1 MDRIQ
6 LANSATEKANPTMD
20 LGVRWKLH
28 GDGRTPAPGA
38 VVRPD
43 ERLSWPRTIGLG
55 AQHVV
60 AMFGASFVAPVLMGL
75 DPNLAIMMSGV
86 ATVIF
91 LLATRGR
98 VPSYLGCSLSFVG
111 VAAVIRA
118 QGGTSATVTG
128 AVFVVVGVVLFLVGV
143 AVQRFG
149 ARIIHA
155 AMPPIVTGAVVM
167 LIGFNLAPVTA
178 ATYWPQD
185 QWTALLVMAFTGL
198 AVVCLRGFWSR
209 VAIFLGLVF
218 GYCVSWAF
226 DRIFGRIHSMSAS
239 GEVTDHWRLD
249 LSAVGKADWVGLPS
263 FHGPTFQWSAI
274 LVALPVVIA
283 LVAENAGHVKA
294 VGEMTGDPLDDKLGT
309 AISADGVASMLST
322 AVGGPPNTTY
332 SENIGVMAAT
342 RVYSTAAYWAAAC
355 FALLFGLCPKF
366 GAIVAAI
373 PGGVLGGIT
382 VILYGMIGLLGAQ
395 IWLNSGVDLRNP
407 LNLVPAAAGIIIG
420 VGGVSIRFSDNFT
433 LSGIAL
439 GTLVVI
445 TGYHALR
452 YLAPAHLKS
461 EQPLLDEG
469 TSSYDSPTA
478 RVGAPGRR
486 RTTPR
491 TRRPRPGPVPPF
503 WEVSGPAAPR
513 PARDWDAALMGQ
525 LAHITT
531 PVDIVVSR
539 LRALDEELPARDGVA
554 VFNRV
559 YLAVTRAV
567 DRSVDAGRF
576 ADARAAVALD
586 VRFAERYLAAVD
598 AAANGRRPPACWRP
612 LFQLRRHPGVR
623 PLQFALS
630 GINAHIGHDL
640 ALAVVDACRTLDCEP
655 AELEDEFD
663 RVGDLLVS
671 LEERIRE
678 ELMPGPDLFQIAD
691 PLTHLLGSWSLER
704 AREATWTAARA
715 LWALRGLPDVAE
727 EFTERLDAAVGLAG
741 RMLLTPLPD

>member
-1 MDRIQ
+1 
-6 LANSATEKANPTMD
+6 MD

-43 ERLSWPRTIGLG
+43 ERLSWPRTFGLG

-86 ATVIF
+86 STVIF

-128 AVFVVVGVVLFLVGV
+128 AVFVVGAALFLVGLT
-143 AVQRFG
+143 VQKFG

-155 AMPPIVTGAVVM
+155 VMPPVVTGAVVM

-178 ATYWPQD
+178 STYWPQD
-185 QWTALLVMAFTGL
+185 QWTALLVMLFTGL

-209 VAIFLGLVF
+209 IAIFLGLLF
-218 GYCVSWAF
+218 GYGISWVF
-226 DRIFGRIHSMSAS
+226 DRIFGRIHS
-239 GEVTDHWRLD
+239 VTGGAEAVDHWRLN
-249 LSAVGKADWVGLPS
+249 LSGVGNAEWIGLPS
-263 FHGPTFQWSAI
+263 FHAPSFQWSAI

-283 LVAENAGHVKA
+283 LIAENAGHVKA
-294 VGEMTGDPLDDKLGT
+294 VGEMTGANLDDKLGT
-309 AISADGVASMLST
+309 AISADGVGSMLST

-342 RVYSTAAYWAAAC
+342 RVYSTAAYWAAAG
-355 FALLFGLCPKF
+355 FALLFGVCPKF

-395 IWLNSGVDLRNP
+395 IWMNARVDLRNP

-420 VGGVSIRFSDNFT
+420 IGNVSLKFTDNFS

-452 YLAPAHLKS
+452 AMAPAHLKTQ
-461 EQPLLDEG
+461 EPLLDEG
-469 TSSYDSPTA
+469 TSSYD
-478 RVGAPGRR
+478 
-486 RTTPR
+486 
-491 TRRPRPGPVPPF
+491 
-503 WEVSGPAAPR
+503 
-513 PARDWDAALMGQ
+513 DAAGDTADGQ
-525 LAHITT
+525 SAK
-531 PVDIVVSR
+531 S
-539 LRALDEELPARDGVA
+539 
-554 VFNRV
+554 
-559 YLAVTRAV
+559 
-567 DRSVDAGRF
+567 
-576 ADARAAVALD
+576 
-586 VRFAERYLAAVD
+586 
-598 AAANGRRPPACWRP
+598 
-612 LFQLRRHPGVR
+612 
-623 PLQFALS
+623 
-630 GINAHIGHDL
+630 
-640 ALAVVDACRTLDCEP
+640 
-655 AELEDEFD
+655 
-663 RVGDLLVS
+663 
-671 LEERIRE
+671 
-678 ELMPGPDLFQIAD
+678 
-691 PLTHLLGSWSLER
+691 
-704 AREATWTAARA
+704 
-715 LWALRGLPDVAE
+715 
-727 EFTERLDAAVGLAG
+727 
-741 RMLLTPLPD
+741 

>member
-1 MDRIQ
+1 
-6 LANSATEKANPTMD
+6 MD

-43 ERLSWPRTIGLG
+43 ERLSWPRTVGLG

-128 AVFVVVGVVLFLVGV
+128 AVLVVGAVLFLIGL

-178 ATYWPQD
+178 STYWPQD
-185 QWTALLVMAFTGL
+185 QWTALLVMLFTGL
-198 AVVCLRGFWSR
+198 SVVCLRGFWSR
-209 VAIFLGLVF
+209 IAIFLGLVF
-218 GYCVSWAF
+218 GYGVSWAF
-226 DRIFGRIHSMSAS
+226 DRIFGKIHSMSPD
-239 GEVTDHWRLD
+239 GKVTDHWRLD
-249 LSAVGKADWVGLPS
+249 LSGVSKADWVGLPS
-263 FHGPTFQWSAI
+263 FHGPSFQWSAI

-294 VGEMTGDPLDDKLGT
+294 VGEMTGDSLDDKLGT
-309 AISADGVASMLST
+309 AISADGVASVLST

-342 RVYSTAAYWAAAC
+342 RVYSTAAYWAAAG
-355 FALLFGLCPKF
+355 FALLFGVCPKF
-366 GAIVAAI
+366 GAVVAAI

-395 IWLNSGVDLRNP
+395 IWLNAKVDLRNP

-420 VGGVSIRFSDNFT
+420 VGNVSMKFSDNFS

-452 YLAPAHLKS
+452 AFAPAHLKKQ
-461 EQPLLDEG
+461 EPLLDEG
-469 TSSYDSPTA
+469 TSSYNDE
-478 RVGAPGRR
+478 
-486 RTTPR
+486 TPR
-491 TRRPRPGPVPPF
+491 
-503 WEVSGPAAPR
+503 
-513 PARDWDAALMGQ
+513 
-525 LAHITT
+525 
-531 PVDIVVSR
+531 
-539 LRALDEELPARDGVA
+539 
-554 VFNRV
+554 
-559 YLAVTRAV
+559 
-567 DRSVDAGRF
+567 
-576 ADARAAVALD
+576 
-586 VRFAERYLAAVD
+586 AE
-598 AAANGRRPPACWRP
+598 P
-612 LFQLRRHPGVR
+612 
-623 PLQFALS
+623 
-630 GINAHIGHDL
+630 
-640 ALAVVDACRTLDCEP
+640 
-655 AELEDEFD
+655 
-663 RVGDLLVS
+663 
-671 LEERIRE
+671 
-678 ELMPGPDLFQIAD
+678 
-691 PLTHLLGSWSLER
+691 
-704 AREATWTAARA
+704 
-715 LWALRGLPDVAE
+715 
-727 EFTERLDAAVGLAG
+727 
-741 RMLLTPLPD
+741 

>member
-1 MDRIQ
+1 
-6 LANSATEKANPTMD
+6 MD

-75 DPNLAIMMSGV
+75 NPNLAIMMSGV

-128 AVFVVVGVVLFLVGV
+128 AILVVGAVLFLIGL

-178 ATYWPQD
+178 STYWPQD
-185 QWTALLVMAFTGL
+185 QWTALLVMTFTGL
-198 AVVCLRGFWSR
+198 ALVGLRGFWSR
-209 VAIFLGLVF
+209 IAIFLGLVF
-218 GYCVSWAF
+218 GYVLSWAL
-226 DRIFGRIHSMSAS
+226 DRVFGKIHSMSPS
-239 GEVTDHWRLD
+239 GKVTDHWRLD
-249 LSAVGKADWVGLPS
+249 LSGVGKADWIGLPS
-263 FHGPTFQWSAI
+263 FHGPSFQWSAI

-283 LVAENAGHVKA
+283 LVAENTGHVKA

-342 RVYSTAAYWAAAC
+342 RVYSTAAYWAAAG
-355 FALLFGLCPKF
+355 FALLFGVCPKF
-366 GAIVAAI
+366 GAVVAAI

-395 IWLNSGVDLRNP
+395 IWLHAEVDLRNP

-420 VGGVSIRFSDNFT
+420 VGNVSMQFTDTFS

-445 TGYHALR
+445 IGYHTLR
-452 YLAPAHLKS
+452 AMAPAHLKGR
-461 EQPLLDEG
+461 EPLLDEG
-469 TSSYDSPTA
+469 TSSYDD
-478 RVGAPGRR
+478 
-486 RTTPR
+486 
-491 TRRPRPGPVPPF
+491 TRP
-503 WEVSGPAAPR
+503 
-513 PARDWDAALMGQ
+513 
-525 LAHITT
+525 
-531 PVDIVVSR
+531 
-539 LRALDEELPARDGVA
+539 
-554 VFNRV
+554 
-559 YLAVTRAV
+559 
-567 DRSVDAGRF
+567 
-576 ADARAAVALD
+576 
-586 VRFAERYLAAVD
+586 
-598 AAANGRRPPACWRP
+598 
-612 LFQLRRHPGVR
+612 
-623 PLQFALS
+623 
-630 GINAHIGHDL
+630 
-640 ALAVVDACRTLDCEP
+640 
-655 AELEDEFD
+655 
-663 RVGDLLVS
+663 
-671 LEERIRE
+671 
-678 ELMPGPDLFQIAD
+678 
-691 PLTHLLGSWSLER
+691 
-704 AREATWTAARA
+704 
-715 LWALRGLPDVAE
+715 
-727 EFTERLDAAVGLAG
+727 
-741 RMLLTPLPD
+741 

>member
-1 MDRIQ
+1 
-6 LANSATEKANPTMD
+6 MD

-43 ERLSWPRTIGLG
+43 ERLSWPRTVGLG

-128 AVFVVVGVVLFLVGV
+128 AVFVVGAALFVVGL

-149 ARIIHA
+149 AHIIHA
-155 AMPPIVTGAVVM
+155 VMPPIVTGAVVM

-178 ATYWPQD
+178 STYWPQD
-185 QWTALLVMAFTGL
+185 QWTALLVMLFTGL

-209 VAIFLGLVF
+209 VAIFLGLLF
-218 GYCVSWAF
+218 GYGISWAF
-226 DRIFGRIHSMSAS
+226 DQIFGKIHSVDAS
-239 GEVTDHWRLD
+239 GKLTDHWRLD
-249 LSAVGKADWVGLPS
+249 LSGVSKADWIGLPT
-263 FHGPTFQWSAI
+263 FHGPSFQWSAI

-294 VGEMTGDPLDDKLGT
+294 VGEMTGTRLDDQLGT

-342 RVYSTAAYWAAAC
+342 RVYSTAAYWAAAG
-355 FALLFGLCPKF
+355 FALLFGVCPKF
-366 GAIVAAI
+366 GAVVAAI

-395 IWLNSGVDLRNP
+395 IWINAKVDLRNP

-420 VGGVSIRFSDNFT
+420 VGNVSMKFGKNFT

-445 TGYHALR
+445 TGYHALGAF
-452 YLAPAHLKS
+452 APAHLKPQ
-461 EQPLLDEG
+461 EPLLDEG
-469 TSSYDSPTA
+469 TSTY
-478 RVGAPGRR
+478 
-486 RTTPR
+486 
-491 TRRPRPGPVPPF
+491 
-503 WEVSGPAAPR
+503 
-513 PARDWDAALMGQ
+513 
-525 LAHITT
+525 
-531 PVDIVVSR
+531 
-539 LRALDEELPARDGVA
+539 DEEDGQSA
-554 VFNRV
+554 K
-559 YLAVTRAV
+559 
-567 DRSVDAGRF
+567 S
-576 ADARAAVALD
+576 
-586 VRFAERYLAAVD
+586 
-598 AAANGRRPPACWRP
+598 
-612 LFQLRRHPGVR
+612 
-623 PLQFALS
+623 
-630 GINAHIGHDL
+630 
-640 ALAVVDACRTLDCEP
+640 
-655 AELEDEFD
+655 
-663 RVGDLLVS
+663 
-671 LEERIRE
+671 
-678 ELMPGPDLFQIAD
+678 
-691 PLTHLLGSWSLER
+691 
-704 AREATWTAARA
+704 
-715 LWALRGLPDVAE
+715 
-727 EFTERLDAAVGLAG
+727 
-741 RMLLTPLPD
+741 

>member
-1 MDRIQ
+1 
-6 LANSATEKANPTMD
+6 MD

-43 ERLSWPRTIGLG
+43 ERLSWPRTAGLG

-86 ATVIF
+86 STMIF

-98 VPSYLGCSLSFVG
+98 IPSYLGCSLSFVG

-128 AVFVVVGVVLFLVGV
+128 AVLVVGAALFLVGL
-143 AVQRFG
+143 AVQYFG

-178 ATYWPQD
+178 STYWPQD
-185 QWTALLVMAFTGL
+185 QWTALLVMLFTGL

-209 VAIFLGLVF
+209 VAIFLGLLFGYGISFLFDRVF
-218 GYCVSWAF
+218 GK
-226 DRIFGRIHSMSAS
+226 IHSVDA
-239 GEVTDHWRLD
+239 GGHLTDHWRLD
-249 LSAVGKADWVGLPS
+249 LSAVGKADWIGLPT
-263 FHGPTFQWSAI
+263 FHGPSFQWSAI

-294 VGEMTGDPLDDKLGT
+294 VGEMTGANLDDKLGT
-309 AISADGVASMLST
+309 AISADGVGSMLST
-322 AVGGPPNTTY
+322 ALGGPPNTTY

-355 FALLFGLCPKF
+355 FALLFGICPKF
-366 GAIVAAI
+366 GAVVAAI

-395 IWLNSGVDLRNP
+395 IWIKSGVDLRNP

-420 VGGVSIRFSDNFT
+420 IGNVTLKFTDTFS

-452 YLAPAHLKS
+452 ALAPAHLKTQ
-461 EQPLLDEG
+461 EPLLDEG
-469 TSSYDSPTA
+469 TSSYDEPSA
-478 RVGAPGRR
+478 GPG
-486 RTTPR
+486 
-491 TRRPRPGPVPPF
+491 
-503 WEVSGPAAPR
+503 ER
-513 PARDWDAALMGQ
+513 PA
-525 LAHITT
+525 
-531 PVDIVVSR
+531 P
-539 LRALDEELPARDGVA
+539 
-554 VFNRV
+554 
-559 YLAVTRAV
+559 
-567 DRSVDAGRF
+567 
-576 ADARAAVALD
+576 
-586 VRFAERYLAAVD
+586 
-598 AAANGRRPPACWRP
+598 
-612 LFQLRRHPGVR
+612 
-623 PLQFALS
+623 
-630 GINAHIGHDL
+630 
-640 ALAVVDACRTLDCEP
+640 
-655 AELEDEFD
+655 
-663 RVGDLLVS
+663 
-671 LEERIRE
+671 
-678 ELMPGPDLFQIAD
+678 
-691 PLTHLLGSWSLER
+691 
-704 AREATWTAARA
+704 
-715 LWALRGLPDVAE
+715 
-727 EFTERLDAAVGLAG
+727 
-741 RMLLTPLPD
+741 

>member
-1 MDRIQ
+1 
-6 LANSATEKANPTMD
+6 MD

-43 ERLSWPRTIGLG
+43 ERLSWPRTVGLG

-91 LLATRGR
+91 LLATKGR

-128 AVFVVVGVVLFLVGV
+128 AVFVVGVVLFLVGV

-155 AMPPIVTGAVVM
+155 TMPPIVTGAVVM

-178 ATYWPQD
+178 STYWPQD
-185 QWTALLVMAFTGL
+185 QWTALLVMLFTGL

-209 VAIFLGLVF
+209 VAIFLGLLFGYGISWLFDRVF
-218 GYCVSWAF
+218 GK
-226 DRIFGRIHSMSAS
+226 IHSVDGGGHM
-239 GEVTDHWRLD
+239 TDHWRLD
-249 LSAVGKADWVGLPS
+249 LSGVGKADWIGLPT
-263 FHGPTFQWSAI
+263 FHGPSFQWSAI

-294 VGEMTGDPLDDKLGT
+294 VGEMTGSNLDDKLGT
-309 AISADGVASMLST
+309 AISADGIGSMLST

-342 RVYSTAAYWAAAC
+342 RVYSTAAYWCAAG

-395 IWLNSGVDLRNP
+395 IWTRAQVDLRNP

-420 VGGVSIRFSDNFT
+420 IGNVSLKFTDTFSI
-433 LSGIAL
+433 SGIAL

-452 YLAPAHLKS
+452 ALAPAHLKTQ
-461 EQPLLDEG
+461 EPLLDEG
-469 TSSYDSPTA
+469 TSSYDENAEGAGGAGGTGGT
-478 RVGAPGRR
+478 GAP
-486 RTTPR
+486 RTP
-491 TRRPRPGPVPPF
+491 
-503 WEVSGPAAPR
+503 
-513 PARDWDAALMGQ
+513 
-525 LAHITT
+525 
-531 PVDIVVSR
+531 
-539 LRALDEELPARDGVA
+539 
-554 VFNRV
+554 
-559 YLAVTRAV
+559 
-567 DRSVDAGRF
+567 
-576 ADARAAVALD
+576 
-586 VRFAERYLAAVD
+586 
-598 AAANGRRPPACWRP
+598 
-612 LFQLRRHPGVR
+612 
-623 PLQFALS
+623 
-630 GINAHIGHDL
+630 
-640 ALAVVDACRTLDCEP
+640 
-655 AELEDEFD
+655 
-663 RVGDLLVS
+663 
-671 LEERIRE
+671 
-678 ELMPGPDLFQIAD
+678 
-691 PLTHLLGSWSLER
+691 
-704 AREATWTAARA
+704 
-715 LWALRGLPDVAE
+715 
-727 EFTERLDAAVGLAG
+727 
-741 RMLLTPLPD
+741 

>member
-1 MDRIQ
+1 
-6 LANSATEKANPTMD
+6 MD

-43 ERLSWPRTIGLG
+43 ERLSWPRTVGLG

-91 LLATRGR
+91 LLATKGR

-128 AVFVVVGVVLFLVGV
+128 AVFVVGVVLFLVGV

-155 AMPPIVTGAVVM
+155 TMPPIVTGAVVM

-178 ATYWPQD
+178 STYWPQD
-185 QWTALLVMAFTGL
+185 QWTALLVMLFTGL

-209 VAIFLGLVF
+209 VAIFLGLLFGYGISWLFDRVF
-218 GYCVSWAF
+218 GK
-226 DRIFGRIHSMSAS
+226 IHSVDGGGHM
-239 GEVTDHWRLD
+239 TDHWRLD
-249 LSAVGKADWVGLPS
+249 LSGVGKADWIGLPT
-263 FHGPTFQWSAI
+263 FHGPSFQWSAI

-294 VGEMTGDPLDDKLGT
+294 VGEMTGSNLDDKLGT
-309 AISADGVASMLST
+309 AISADGIGSMLST

-342 RVYSTAAYWAAAC
+342 RVYSTAAYWCAAG

-395 IWLNSGVDLRNP
+395 IWTRAQVDLRNP

-420 VGGVSIRFSDNFT
+420 IGNVSLKFTDTFSI
-433 LSGIAL
+433 SGIAL

-452 YLAPAHLKS
+452 ALAPAHLKTQ
-461 EQPLLDEG
+461 EPLLDEG
-469 TSSYDSPTA
+469 TSSYDENAEGTEGA
-478 RVGAPGRR
+478 GGTGAP
-486 RTTPR
+486 RTP
-491 TRRPRPGPVPPF
+491 
-503 WEVSGPAAPR
+503 
-513 PARDWDAALMGQ
+513 
-525 LAHITT
+525 
-531 PVDIVVSR
+531 
-539 LRALDEELPARDGVA
+539 
-554 VFNRV
+554 
-559 YLAVTRAV
+559 
-567 DRSVDAGRF
+567 
-576 ADARAAVALD
+576 
-586 VRFAERYLAAVD
+586 
-598 AAANGRRPPACWRP
+598 
-612 LFQLRRHPGVR
+612 
-623 PLQFALS
+623 
-630 GINAHIGHDL
+630 
-640 ALAVVDACRTLDCEP
+640 
-655 AELEDEFD
+655 
-663 RVGDLLVS
+663 
-671 LEERIRE
+671 
-678 ELMPGPDLFQIAD
+678 
-691 PLTHLLGSWSLER
+691 
-704 AREATWTAARA
+704 
-715 LWALRGLPDVAE
+715 
-727 EFTERLDAAVGLAG
+727 
-741 RMLLTPLPD
+741 

>member
-1 MDRIQ
+1 
-6 LANSATEKANPTMD
+6 MD

-43 ERLSWPRTIGLG
+43 ERLSWPRTVGLG

-75 DPNLAIMMSGV
+75 NPNLAIMMSGV

-128 AVFVVVGVVLFLVGV
+128 AILVVGAVLFLIGL

-178 ATYWPQD
+178 STYWPQD
-185 QWTALLVMAFTGL
+185 QWTALLVMTFTGL
-198 AVVCLRGFWSR
+198 ALVCLRGFWSR
-209 VAIFLGLVF
+209 IAIFLGLVF
-218 GYCVSWAF
+218 GYVLSWAL
-226 DRIFGRIHSMSAS
+226 DRVFGKIHSMSPS
-239 GEVTDHWRLD
+239 GKVTDHWRLD
-249 LSAVGKADWVGLPS
+249 LSSVGKADWIGLPS
-263 FHGPTFQWSAI
+263 FHGPSFQWSAI

-283 LVAENAGHVKA
+283 LVAENTGHVKA

-342 RVYSTAAYWAAAC
+342 RVYSTAAYWAAAG
-355 FALLFGLCPKF
+355 FALLFGVCPKF
-366 GAIVAAI
+366 GAVVAAI

-395 IWLNSGVDLRNP
+395 IWLHAEVDLRNP

-420 VGGVSIRFSDNFT
+420 VGNVSMQFTDTFS

-445 TGYHALR
+445 IGYHTLR
-452 YLAPAHLKS
+452 AMAPAHLKGR
-461 EQPLLDEG
+461 EPLLDEG
-469 TSSYDSPTA
+469 TSSYDD
-478 RVGAPGRR
+478 
-486 RTTPR
+486 
-491 TRRPRPGPVPPF
+491 TRP
-503 WEVSGPAAPR
+503 
-513 PARDWDAALMGQ
+513 
-525 LAHITT
+525 
-531 PVDIVVSR
+531 
-539 LRALDEELPARDGVA
+539 
-554 VFNRV
+554 
-559 YLAVTRAV
+559 
-567 DRSVDAGRF
+567 
-576 ADARAAVALD
+576 
-586 VRFAERYLAAVD
+586 
-598 AAANGRRPPACWRP
+598 
-612 LFQLRRHPGVR
+612 
-623 PLQFALS
+623 
-630 GINAHIGHDL
+630 
-640 ALAVVDACRTLDCEP
+640 
-655 AELEDEFD
+655 
-663 RVGDLLVS
+663 
-671 LEERIRE
+671 
-678 ELMPGPDLFQIAD
+678 
-691 PLTHLLGSWSLER
+691 
-704 AREATWTAARA
+704 
-715 LWALRGLPDVAE
+715 
-727 EFTERLDAAVGLAG
+727 
-741 RMLLTPLPD
+741 